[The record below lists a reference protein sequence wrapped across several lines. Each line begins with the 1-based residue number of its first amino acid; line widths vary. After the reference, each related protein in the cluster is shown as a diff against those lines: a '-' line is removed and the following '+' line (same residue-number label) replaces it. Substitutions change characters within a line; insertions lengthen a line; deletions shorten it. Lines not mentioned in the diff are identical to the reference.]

1 MIFQNLPARRRRVSD
16 GREVNTL
23 AVLRTKFLDRS
34 EETLIH
40 EQSLKS
46 LQEIGVLIHSPS
58 VLAMLKDAGAD
69 VDVKTEIA
77 KFPESMV
84 KDALKKAPRRIRYA
98 ARDRARDFEVPTV
111 RWPFTAT
118 NGLAVHI
125 ADLETGKDHPST
137 RADLAAFSRL
147 ADALDPIDYLWT
159 SLTATDVPEVSHGLH
174 ELWVTLQNT
183 TKHVESITVA
193 GAADARAQIALAAL
207 VAGGEDALRKR
218 PIMSVVSCPTA
229 PLAFNQVAVEAQV
242 EFAKAGVP
250 VLSMSMSLGGT
261 TSPVTVAG
269 TIANINTENLA
280 SLVIDQVAAPGC
292 PHIYTSDST
301 PVDMKTGYI
310 DYTAS
315 ETPMISAAAVQMA
328 RRYGLPC
335 MTAGWGAAV
344 GTEMGLPAFSELAG
358 IMLSVMPGTD
368 LSAGMGGLDH
378 AKGCSYE
385 MLVLDAALWEDLRGF
400 LRDMAVTEETVA
412 LDVVKEVGHG
422 NTFLGHPH
430 TVRTFRQELFFRSRQ
445 TLGWEA
451 TLSSRMIPE
460 ARGIAKKLLKDHEVR
475 RLDKDVLRQGDELI
489 RRYEKEHV
497 AA

>member
-1 MIFQNLPARRRRVSD
+1 M
-16 GREVNTL
+16 
-23 AVLRTKFLDRS
+23 AVLRTKFLERD
-34 EETLIH
+34 EENLIH

-46 LQEIGVLIHSPS
+46 LREIGVLIHSAR
-58 VLAMLKDAGAD
+58 VLRMLQEAGAD
-69 VDVKTEIA
+69 VDPKTEIA
-77 KFPESMV
+77 KLPESLV
-84 KDALKKAPRRIRYA
+84 TDCLKKAPKRIRYA
-98 ARDRARDFEVPTV
+98 SGDGKHDFEIPTR

-193 GAADARAQIALAAL
+193 GAEDAQAQIALAAL
-207 VAGGEDALRKR
+207 VAGSPEALRKR
-218 PIMSVVSCPTA
+218 PLMSVVACPTA
-229 PLAFNQVAVEAQV
+229 PLTFNQVAVEAQV
-242 EFAKAGVP
+242 EFARAGVP
-250 VLSMSMSLGGT
+250 VLGMSMSLAGAS
-261 TSPVTVAG
+261 SPVTIAG

-280 SLVIDQVAAPGC
+280 SLVITEVAAPGA

-310 DYTAS
+310 DYTAP

-328 RRYGLPC
+328 KRYKLPC
-335 MTAGWGAAV
+335 MTSGWGAAV
-344 GTEMGLPAFSELAG
+344 GTEPGLPAFSELAG
-358 IMLSVMPGTD
+358 IFISAMAGTD

-378 AKGCSYE
+378 AKGGSYE
-385 MLVLDAALWEDLRGF
+385 MLVLDAAMWEDLRSF
-400 LRDMAVTEETVA
+400 MRDMTISEETIA
-412 LDVVKEVGHG
+412 LDVVKAVGHG
-422 NTFLGHPH
+422 NTFLKHLH
-430 TVRTFRQELFFRSRQ
+430 TLKNFKSEFFFRDRQ
-445 TLGWEA
+445 TLGWET

-460 ARGIAKKLLKDHEVR
+460 ARGIAKKILKDHQVR
-475 RLDKDVLRQGDELI
+475 GLDKDVQRQGDALI
-489 RRYEKEHV
+489 QAYEKSH
-497 AA
+497 AG